1 MSEAVSVRQ
10 PRLLLK
16 ELSQDGVHL
25 KESARLHPLNQPTE
39 LNARIMSTATLT
51 LPESDPELAL
61 HDLVELY
68 TVKGS
73 AGIFWV
79 VGEEPNYGK
88 NRVYKLN
95 HAVDILSAST
105 CHVEETYDSTTSGFI
120 SKLLSDQSQRI
131 GNSPYWRLGT
141 CEDTAIWHKEI
152 KYDNVLSDLSE
163 LEKDHEDYH
172 FVFDF
177 STFPWTLSFVRFSDD
192 VVSEFRLSRNIEKEH
207 ISLNDSNLCTRLFLS
222 ITTKATVTENDQN
235 AGEIETTEYRSF
247 ENAAGIAQWGII
259 DRAAGIET
267 DKVPDVEAYVQDY
280 FRKHS
285 TAELSIDIDGLEV
298 FRLSGEH
305 IDEANLGGIC
315 RVTHPKYAAF
325 FNERIL
331 SVRYPDAIKS
341 PIKVSIAMANKR
353 KDLAGSIAS
362 VRKTAD
368 KAASIAS
375 SALRAAKNNS
385 TKLKQLAY
393 QFEDE
398 TGNLKSMIEMNAEHL
413 RTQFENTKDQLTSKF
428 EQTAE
433 HFRWELEDGKR
444 QLSSQMELTAY
455 HLQTDFN
462 DKLNGLHSEFE
473 VTATHLRT
481 DFTDELNQLSSHF
494 EITAEHL
501 QTSFEDRLFGFKS
514 EVELN
519 AQHLQATFTDRLRQM
534 ESTFELSA
542 QHMQASFTDRINGLE
557 STFELNAAHLRTEF
571 YNQVEGLQAEFEVN
585 ARNLNYA
592 TTKADENGNI
602 LAKAGLYIGTDGNIA
617 YNYNAVNGVGTQFQ
631 QHADAI
637 GTVVGTYNGRYFI
650 KAGEVV
656 DSINAQT
663 GQTIHKV
670 DMDMITLR
678 SGAIIKAINGGGNNA
693 SEVTIDFNKLNLTSG
708 TVIKLL
714 NGGQSGDSTLKIE
727 ADKLDLTGCA
737 TVGSLNT
744 EKGRI
749 DNLISGTTQATKL
762 WAATMLTGDLE
773 VGTSNSGT
781 FKYKGNTISTLNALS
796 PDGTKIQAVL
806 GIMRSPDVSSGLSAL
821 KGAFN
826 SCSASSNNG
835 VITLT
840 FGKLGTNESSATV
853 NFNMADTQYFR
864 DAVSAARPTGIQS
877 SLTLGSGDI
886 GTSSKYI
893 TVFCADDEEYDF
905 PINIDASAVYRAGRA
920 SVTPIVYFN
929 GYEKQDDDEWETV
942 AMDNHTIYLEPGEYS
957 NVYVQYYNHSTSSW
971 VTKMGK
977 YEATVG
983 EGTCT
988 FAYRYSNIGTQFQVH
1003 INGVSSGLYGVLEY
1017 DDGYV
1022 YMRDADT
1029 GYDYARV
1036 YVANLV

>member
-1 MSEAVSVRQ
+1 MIPCLYGQDETQFLSNGIGKLSDAISCSVKEKRNGSFELTMTYPAEGIHAGSLIEENIIVAKPSEHGNPQ
-10 PRLLLK
+10 PFRIYK
-16 ELSQDGVHL
+16 ITT
-25 KESARLHPLNQPTE
+25 PLNGILEICARHIQYQQNQISVSPFTAHGAQAAMSA
-39 LNARIMSTATLT
+39 LKTNAATDCPFTFQTDITKDADFTLT
-51 LPESDPELAL
+51 VPSTIRNCLGNMDNSILELFGGEFEWDGYTTIL
-61 HDLVELY
+61 HAHRGADHGVRI
-68 TVKGS
+68 V
-73 AGIFWV
+73 
-79 VGEEPNYGK
+79 YGK
-88 NRVYKLN
+88 NLIDFQMEKSIESMVTGVHPFWYKKDDETEVETLIELPEKVMTLDLGQTYEKIEVLDCSSVFTNEPTLEEIRDYARLYLQDEKFSRPDADITVSFAMLWQTPGYEDIAEAESVSLCDTVHVYITKLN
-95 HAVDILSAST
+95 T
-105 CHVEETYDSTTSGFI
+105 E
-120 SKLLSDQSQRI
+120 I
-131 GNSPYWRLGT
+131 GY
-141 CEDTAIWHKEI
+141 
-152 KYDNVLSDLSE
+152 
-163 LEKDHEDYH
+163 
-172 FVFDF
+172 
-177 STFPWTLSFVRFSDD
+177 
-192 VVSEFRLSRNIEKEH
+192 
-207 ISLNDSNLCTRLFLS
+207 
-222 ITTKATVTENDQN
+222 TVTE
-235 AGEIETTEYRSF
+235 
-247 ENAAGIAQWGII
+247 
-259 DRAAGIET
+259 T
-267 DKVPDVEAYVQDY
+267 DYNVLLEKYNSIV
-280 FRKHS
+280 
-285 TAELSIDIDGLEV
+285 LS
-298 FRLSGEH
+298 
-305 IDEANLGGIC
+305 N
-315 RVTHPKYAAF
+315 
-325 FNERIL
+325 
-331 SVRYPDAIKS
+331 
-341 PIKVSIAMANKR
+341 
-353 KDLAGSIAS
+353 AS
-362 VRKTAD
+362 VRSKNKRNSFVANMVEIQNQ
-368 KAASIAS
+368 AASAS
-375 SALRAAKNNS
+375 KASASNAN
-385 TKLKQLAY
+385 KLKQISHK
-393 QFEDE
+393 FEDE
-398 TGNLKSMIEMNAEHL
+398 ARGLASSIEMNASHL
-413 RTQFENTKDQLTSKF
+413 RTEFTNKVDGLSSKF

-433 HFRWELEDGKR
+433 HFQFRLEDAKR

-473 VTATHLRT
+473 ITAQHLRT
-481 DFTDELNQLSSHF
+481 DFTDYINELSSHFELTAQHLLTQFSDDKNQLYSAIEMTAAHLRTGFMDRANELYSHFELTAQHLETTFDDKVRGLSSSF

-501 QTSFEDRLFGFKS
+501 
-514 EVELN
+514 
-519 AQHLQATFTDRLRQM
+519 
-534 ESTFELSA
+534 
-542 QHMQASFTDRINGLE
+542 
-557 STFELNAAHLRTEF
+557 RTEF
-571 YNQVEGLQAEFEVN
+571 KNTTDHLQAEFEVN
-585 ARNLNYA
+585 AEHLNYA
-592 TTKADENGNI
+592 TTKADENGRILAAAGLSVSTNGNI
-602 LAKAGLYIGTDGNIA
+602 L
-617 YNYNAVNGVGTQFQ
+617 YNLDIENGVG
-631 QHADAI
+631 AMLRNNSDAI
-637 GTVVGTYNGRYFI
+637 GTVVGYTVRDGNRVYFV

-714 NGGQSGDSTLKIE
+714 NGGQSGDSTLIIE

-957 NVYVQYYNHSTSSW
+957 NVYIQYYNYSTSSW

-977 YEATVG
+977 YEAKVG
-983 EGTCT
+983 QGTCT